1 MTLNRCLVLGLGV
14 AVLLLAAVTPVQA
27 AGFGIFEHGTKAM
40 GMSSAFTAQADD
52 PSAMFFNAAG
62 IAFQHERDF
71 MLGLTYIFSTEAD
84 FQGAAPYPGPN
95 VTEEQEKLSAFPPHF
110 YWVEPINDRMT
121 FGLGIN
127 APFGLSTEWKGKDD
141 FTGRYVSTFTALQ
154 AVDINPTLGWM
165 ATDNF
170 GIGVGLIGR
179 FSDVELQ
186 SRSFLNIG
194 VNPNPPCL
202 DPDVS
207 HPLCGPEFA
216 ASTIEGG
223 YDFGYG
229 FNFGILHKYNNSF
242 SWGFS
247 YRSGISVEY
256 DGDLMM
262 TQILTG
268 NPPIDGGLG
277 AVLPFGETLSG
288 KTEIDFPDIASL
300 GFHFMASPVLGFEVD
315 INWAGWSS
323 FDTLVIQVDSPPRP
337 DNGEP
342 AVPDIVRPQNWDDS
356 YNYRLGVHWNSSEAS
371 QWRFG
376 YVYDE
381 TPQPTPGASPLLPD
395 ANRNGFTFGYGHE
408 GSGMSY
414 DLAVMYLP
422 FDSKTVSGESDNYYF
437 GEYNQT
443 AWLVGLSIGF

>member
-1 MTLNRCLVLGLGV
+1 MTLKKRLFLGLGL
-14 AVLLLAAVTPVQA
+14 AGLLLSAVAPLQA

-71 MLGLTYIFSTEAD
+71 MLGVTYIFSTEAD

-95 VTEEQEKLSAFPPHF
+95 VSEEQEKLSAFPPHF

-127 APFGLSTEWKGKDD
+127 APFGLSTEWKNEDQ
-141 FTGRYVSTFTALQ
+141 FTGRYVSTFASLQ
-154 AVDINPTLGWM
+154 AIDVNPTFGWM

-170 GIGVGLIGR
+170 SIGVGLIGR
-179 FSDVELQ
+179 FAEVELQ
-186 SRSFLNIG
+186 NRTFYNIG
-194 VNPNPPCL
+194 VNPIPLCQ
-202 DPDVS
+202 DPSVS
-207 HPLCGPEFA
+207 HPLCGPEIA
-216 ASTIEGG
+216 ASTIKGG
-223 YDFGYG
+223 YDYGYG

-242 SWGFS
+242 SWGLS
-247 YRSGISVEY
+247 YRSGISVEF
-256 DGDLMM
+256 DGDLTM
-262 TQILTG
+262 TQIPTG
-268 NPPIDGGLG
+268 IPPLDGLLG
-277 AVLPFGETLSG
+277 AVLPFGQTLGG

-300 GFHFMASPVLGFEVD
+300 GFHFMASPELGFEVD

-323 FDTLVIQVDSPPRP
+323 FDTLLIQVDSPTLP
-337 DNGEP
+337 DGSP
-342 AVPDIVRPQNWDDS
+342 ALGDIVRPQNWDDS
-356 YNYRLGVHWNSSEAS
+356 YNYRLGVHWNSSAS
-371 QWRFG
+371 AQWRFG

-381 TPQPTPGASPLLPD
+381 TPQPTAGASPLLPD
-395 ANRNGFTFGYGHE
+395 ANRNGFTFGYGHS
-408 GSGMSY
+408 GSSMTW

-422 FDSKTVSGESDNYYF
+422 FDTKTVEGESDNYYF

-443 AWLVGLSIGF
+443 AWLVGVSVGF

>member
-1 MTLNRCLVLGLGV
+1 MTSKRLLALGLGL
-14 AVLLLAAVTPVQA
+14 AGLLLTAVAPVQA

-40 GMSSAFTAQADD
+40 GMASAFTAQADD

-71 MLGLTYIFSTEAD
+71 MLGVTYIFSTEAD
-84 FQGAAPYPGPN
+84 FKGAAPYPGPG
-95 VTEEQEKLSAFPPHF
+95 VSEEQEKLSEFPPHF

-127 APFGLSTEWKGKDD
+127 APFGLSTEWKDADD
-141 FTGRYVSTFTALQ
+141 FTGRYVSTFASLQ
-154 AVDINPTLGWM
+154 AIDLNPTFGWM

-170 GIGVGLIGR
+170 GIGIGLIGR
-179 FSDVELQ
+179 FSEVELQ
-186 SRSFLNIG
+186 NRSFYNIG

-207 HPLCGPEFA
+207 HPLCGPEFS
-216 ASTIEGG
+216 ASEIKGG
-223 YDFGYG
+223 YDYGYG
-229 FNFGILHKYNNSF
+229 FNFGILHRYNNSF
-242 SWGFS
+242 SWGLS

-256 DGDLMM
+256 DGDLML
-262 TQILTG
+262 TQIPTG
-268 NPPIDGGLG
+268 IPPLDGLLG
-277 AVLPFGETLSG
+277 SVLPFGQTLGG

-300 GFHFMASPVLGFEVD
+300 GFHFMASPTLGFEVD

-323 FDTLVIQVDSPPRP
+323 FDTLIIRVDGPTLP
-337 DNGEP
+337 DGTP
-342 AVPDIVRPQNWDDS
+342 VLDDIVRPQNWDDS
-356 YNYRLGVHWNSSEAS
+356 YNYRLGVHWNSSEAN

-381 TPQPTPGASPLLPD
+381 TPQPTAGASPLLPD
-395 ANRNGFTFGYGHE
+395 ANRNGFSFGYGHQ
-408 GSGMSY
+408 GSSMSF

-443 AWLVGLSIGF
+443 AWLVGVSLGF

>member
-1 MTLNRCLVLGLGV
+1 MMLKKGLVLGLGL
-14 AVLLLAAVTPVQA
+14 AGLLLSAVAPLQA

-71 MLGLTYIFSTEAD
+71 MLGVTYIFSTEATFD
-84 FQGAAPYPGPN
+84 GAAPFPGPN
-95 VTEEQEKLSAFPPHF
+95 VSEEQEKLSEFPPHF

-127 APFGLSTEWKGKDD
+127 APFGLSTEWKDPD
-141 FTGRYVSTFTALQ
+141 AFTGRYVSTFASLQ
-154 AVDINPTLGWM
+154 AIDVNPTFGWM
-165 ATDNF
+165 ATDNL
-170 GIGVGLIGR
+170 GIGIGLIGR
-179 FSDVELQ
+179 FSEVELQ
-186 SRSFLNIG
+186 NRTFYNIG
-194 VNPNPPCL
+194 ANPNPPCL

-207 HPLCGPEFA
+207 HPLCGPEIA
-216 ASTIEGG
+216 ASTIKGG
-223 YDFGYG
+223 YDYGYG
-229 FNFGILHKYNNSF
+229 FNLGILHKYNNSF
-242 SWGFS
+242 SWGLS

-256 DGDLMM
+256 EGDLNL

-268 NPPIDGGLG
+268 IPPLDGLLG
-277 AVLPFGETLSG
+277 AVLPFGQTLG
-288 KTEIDFPDIASL
+288 GTTEIDFPDIASL
-300 GFHFMASPVLGFEVD
+300 GFHFMASPTLGFEVD

-323 FDTLVIQVDSPPRP
+323 FDTLVIQVDSPTLP
-337 DNGEP
+337 DGTP
-342 AVPDIVRPQNWDDS
+342 ALDDIVRPQNWDDS
-356 YNYRLGVHWNSSEAS
+356 YNYRLGIHWNSSEAS

-381 TPQPTPGASPLLPD
+381 TPQPTAGASPLLPD
-395 ANRNGFTFGYGHE
+395 ANRNGFSFGYGHA
-408 GSGMSY
+408 GSGMSW

-422 FDSKTVSGESDNYYF
+422 FDSKTVEGESDNYYF

-443 AWLVGLSIGF
+443 AWLVGVSVGF